1 MTPPPMV
8 TIEQVTKKFG
18 EVTAVDDVSI
28 DIRPNEFFALL
39 GPSGCGKTTL
49 LRMIAG
55 FEPPSGGRLTIDG
68 EDMTTV
74 PPNRRPVNMVFQ
86 SYAVFPHMSVAD
98 NVAYGLVVT
107 GVPKSE
113 IGPRVEEALRMV
125 RLDGYGPRKPDQ
137 LSGGQRQRVALA
149 RALIKRPKVLLLDEP
164 LSALDRK
171 LREEMQLELVRLQ
184 HEVGITFVIVTHD
197 QEEALSMADRIAVM
211 DGGRLL
217 QVAPPAELYD
227 RPNCRMVAGFIGKTN
242 FFKGEA
248 TSANG
253 ALRVI
258 AEDLGEL
265 RLADDGKGA
274 GDQQVEISVRPEKI
288 EAALSRDRPDN
299 APVALAGTID
309 QRAFF
314 GEASHIYV
322 RLPSDRRVVCHRP
335 HGRGDG
341 EALFEAGDPCWIV
354 LNEDDLRLLRG

>member
-1 MTPPPMV
+1 MTSTPSAMV
-8 TIEQVTKKFG
+8 TVNGITKTFG
-18 EVTAVDDVSI
+18 DVVAVDAVSL
-28 DIRPNEFFALL
+28 DIRANEFFALL

-55 FEPPSGGRLTIDG
+55 FEQPSAGRLLIDG
-68 EDMTTV
+68 EDMDRV
-74 PPNRRPVNMVFQ
+74 QPNRRPVNMVFQ
-86 SYAVFPHMSVAD
+86 SYAVFPHMTVAD

-107 GVPKSE
+107 GVPKAE
-113 IGPRVEEALRMV
+113 VAPRVDEALSMV
-125 RLDGYGPRKPDQ
+125 RLDGYGSRKPDQ

-211 DGGRLL
+211 DQGRLL

-227 RPNCRMVAGFIGKTN
+227 QPNCRMVADFIGKTN
-242 FFKGEA
+242 FFRGEA
-248 TSANG
+248 RAGSNG
-253 ALRVI
+253 ELVVD

-265 RLADDGKGA
+265 RVPDDGKGGGA
-274 GDQQVEISVRPEKI
+274 IEIAVRPEKI
-288 EAALSRDRPDN
+288 ELLRDQPEQARI
-299 APVALAGTID
+299 ALAGTID
-309 QRAFF
+309 QQAFF

-322 RLPSDRRVVCHRP
+322 RLASDRRIVCHRP
-335 HGRGDG
+335 HGRSNGKAVFD
-341 EALFEAGDPCWIV
+341 AGDPCWVV
-354 LNEDDLRLLRG
+354 LDEDDVRLLRG

>member
-1 MTPPPMV
+1 MNAPPMV
-8 TIEQVTKKFG
+8 TIKQVTKKFG
-18 EVTAVDDVSI
+18 EVIAVDDVSI

-98 NVAYGLVVT
+98 NVAYGLVVS
-107 GVPKSE
+107 GVPKAE
-113 IGPRVEEALRMV
+113 IGPRVEEALQMV
-125 RLDGYGPRKPDQ
+125 RLEGYGARMPNQ

-211 DGGRLL
+211 DQGQLL

-227 RPNCRMVAGFIGKTN
+227 RPNCRMVADFIGKTN
-242 FFKGEA
+242 FFAGLA
-248 TSANG
+248 GDVTDGRLLVTAD
-253 ALRVI
+253 
-258 AEDLGEL
+258 DLGEL
-265 RLADDGKGA
+265 HLVDDGRGTGA
-274 GDQQVEISVRPEKI
+274 VEISVRPEKI
-288 EAALSRDRPDN
+288 ELLHDRPDG
-299 APVALAGTID
+299 ARIALSGIVD
-309 QRAFF
+309 QHAFF

-322 RLPSDRRVVCHRP
+322 RLPSDRRIVCHRP

-341 EALFEAGDPCWIV
+341 EAVFEAGDPCWIV
-354 LNEDDLRLLRG
+354 MDENDVRLLRG